1 MESSLVPLLCGVG
14 ILLSIIPGSILFYW
28 INKKGWLTLRLLA
41 LLAVL
46 MFSTLAVIFWIYEA
60 NKILLFGTLGLGI
73 LAGLTMLTL
82 NITSPRLVKLL
93 NLKW

>member
-41 LLAVL
+41 LLAFF
-46 MFSTLAVIFWIYEA
+46 MFSTLAAIFWIYEA